1 MDTSRFVPRDLDI
14 STRLPYTVFS
24 SINRRVLMSVSYL
37 VGQKK
42 HVRLTVDLEVF
53 EDFDAR
59 QIDFEKLF
67 KLEPAE
73 NVSVYVE
80 DFSV

>member
-1 MDTSRFVPRDLDI
+1 MRLDI
-14 STRLPYTVFS
+14 STRLPYTMFS
-24 SINRRVLMSVSYL
+24 SINPEVLMSVSYL

-42 HVRLTVDLEVF
+42 RVRLTVDLEVF

-73 NVSVYVE
+73 KVNVYVE
-80 DFSV
+80 DFD

>member
-1 MDTSRFVPRDLDI
+1 
-14 STRLPYTVFS
+14 
-24 SINRRVLMSVSYL
+24 MSVSYL

-42 HVRLTVDLEVF
+42 RVRLTVDLEVF

-73 NVSVYVE
+73 NVNVYVE
-80 DFSV
+80 DFD

>member
-1 MDTSRFVPRDLDI
+1 
-14 STRLPYTVFS
+14 
-24 SINRRVLMSVSYL
+24 MSVSYL

-42 HVRLTVDLEVF
+42 RVRLTVDLEVF

-73 NVSVYVE
+73 RVSVYIE
-80 DFSV
+80 DFN

>member
-1 MDTSRFVPRDLDI
+1 M
-14 STRLPYTVFS
+14 FS
-24 SINRRVLMSVSYL
+24 SINPEVLMSVSYL

-42 HVRLTVDLEVF
+42 RVRLTVDLEVF

-59 QIDFEKLF
+59 QIDFENLF

-73 NVSVYVE
+73 RVSVYIE
-80 DFSV
+80 DFN

>member
-1 MDTSRFVPRDLDI
+1 M
-14 STRLPYTVFS
+14 FS
-24 SINRRVLMSVSYL
+24 SINPEVLMSVSYL

-42 HVRLTVDLEVF
+42 RVRLTVDLEVF

-59 QIDFEKLF
+59 QIDFENLF

-73 NVSVYVE
+73 RVNVYVE
-80 DFSV
+80 DFD

>member
-1 MDTSRFVPRDLDI
+1 
-14 STRLPYTVFS
+14 
-24 SINRRVLMSVSYL
+24 MSVSYL

-42 HVRLTVDLEVF
+42 RVRLTVDLEVF

-73 NVSVYVE
+73 RVNVYVE
-80 DFSV
+80 DFD

>member
-1 MDTSRFVPRDLDI
+1 
-14 STRLPYTVFS
+14 
-24 SINRRVLMSVSYL
+24 MSVSYL

-42 HVRLTVDLEVF
+42 RVRLTVDLEVF

-73 NVSVYVE
+73 SVNVYVE
-80 DFSV
+80 DFD

>member
-1 MDTSRFVPRDLDI
+1 M
-14 STRLPYTVFS
+14 FS
-24 SINRRVLMSVSYL
+24 SINPEVLMSVSYL

-42 HVRLTVDLEVF
+42 RVRLTVDLEVF

-73 NVSVYVE
+73 RVSVYIE
-80 DFSV
+80 DFN

>member
-1 MDTSRFVPRDLDI
+1 M
-14 STRLPYTVFS
+14 FS
-24 SINRRVLMSVSYL
+24 SINPEVLMSVSYL

-42 HVRLTVDLEVF
+42 RVRLTVDLEVF

-73 NVSVYVE
+73 KVSVYVE
-80 DFSV
+80 DFD